1 MKLRSKILCLFVAI
15 SVLATGGITVYSA
28 LEQRSQHIQNEL
40 AGQRQ
45 LVRLL
50 SNSLLGQYFAYINQQ
65 IISVLNTRSELREQS
80 QILTHYLQNYAPT
93 EEEIVKFLRGQQDS
107 FNHVGKD
114 LLLFKNDELLIAPRN
129 SAVFKTVSIG
139 GQTLLSSLR
148 VSRLQTQ
155 DGYFL
160 VLFADDHRQGNYLS
174 FIRSLGPDSP
184 YYVCLLQNI
193 DELLAYYAADSRSI
207 LPQLTESFD
216 VMKHNLSGTAAI
228 VAAQDHRV
236 ILATGGDAMR
246 TLPELNLRKLFSTE
260 TLGQNVELISSEG
273 VKYYACAA
281 YFKPLDWYIVIYRD
295 EMSVIAPALS
305 QAGVSLVIGIGVLI
319 LAVLMAFLLSGRLT
333 RTLNQISEKADE
345 LSAMDLSDPGAI
357 AKVTSSL
364 EGKGNDEAARVG
376 RALAL
381 MGRSI
386 SDNLQK
392 LIAANQQKD
401 RLQGELKAASE
412 IQDGMLPRSEELPQ
426 SPFFSCAAYL
436 LPAKEVGG
444 DLYDVTRLNEEEV
457 AIMIG
462 DVSDK
467 GVPAALFMSTTLSLA
482 RCALGL
488 KFSPRETME
497 LINNRISERN
507 PNMMFVTLFIM
518 VLNERTGH
526 YKACNA
532 GHCFPVVIGRTG
544 VQELSTV
551 CGPAVGPI
559 SDVAYT
565 EYEGELTVNET
576 LLLYTDGV
584 SEAQNDKR
592 EFFGVERILE
602 LCENR
607 YGRPC
612 EECLKDVVDAV
623 TAFRGAYVQTDDITL
638 VCCTRK

>member
-246 TLPELNLRKLFSTE
+246 TLPELNLRELFSTE

-305 QAGVSLVIGIGVLI
+305 QAGVSLVIGLGVLI

-333 RTLNQISEKADE
+333 RTLNQIS
-345 LSAMDLSDPGAI
+345 
-357 AKVTSSL
+357 
-364 EGKGNDEAARVG
+364 
-376 RALAL
+376 
-381 MGRSI
+381 
-386 SDNLQK
+386 
-392 LIAANQQKD
+392 
-401 RLQGELKAASE
+401 
-412 IQDGMLPRSEELPQ
+412 
-426 SPFFSCAAYL
+426 
-436 LPAKEVGG
+436 
-444 DLYDVTRLNEEEV
+444 
-457 AIMIG
+457 
-462 DVSDK
+462 
-467 GVPAALFMSTTLSLA
+467 
-482 RCALGL
+482 
-488 KFSPRETME
+488 
-497 LINNRISERN
+497 
-507 PNMMFVTLFIM
+507 
-518 VLNERTGH
+518 
-526 YKACNA
+526 
-532 GHCFPVVIGRTG
+532 
-544 VQELSTV
+544 
-551 CGPAVGPI
+551 
-559 SDVAYT
+559 
-565 EYEGELTVNET
+565 
-576 LLLYTDGV
+576 
-584 SEAQNDKR
+584 
-592 EFFGVERILE
+592 
-602 LCENR
+602 
-607 YGRPC
+607 
-612 EECLKDVVDAV
+612 
-623 TAFRGAYVQTDDITL
+623 
-638 VCCTRK
+638 